1 MYSLNDQKIFG
12 ICTYFHSENAILNS
26 LNQIGA
32 QSSIKGPAL
41 HALQNYMEV
50 LIG

>member
-1 MYSLNDQKIFG
+1 MHSLNDQKKFWY
-12 ICTYFHSENAILNS
+12 TYFYSENAILNS